1 VHVTSPRLATAIV
14 VALLIVARE
23 PAFALDDPAA
33 SSRSTLV
40 VAAGFTGTPWF
51 YALSAVS
58 LVGAIAAAY
67 RLRLLRAQARE
78 AELIRLVEE
87 RTSQLQQA
95 NDHLQRLS
103 YIDAL
108 TSIANRRHFEEI
120 LEIEWRRGFRA
131 QTPMTLLMLDIDN
144 FKQYNDAFGH
154 RAGDGCL
161 RRVAGTL
168 DESVQ
173 RAGDLLA
180 RYGGEE
186 FAAILTNTDEGGG
199 AEVAERLRTAVENL
213 RIHRRDDSAQVVTIS
228 VGVATG
234 VPGEVASHE
243 VLLAAADKALYEAKR
258 AGRNRVGIAP
268 ARVLDDVMIQPGEP
282 DPAI

>member
-1 VHVTSPRLATAIV
+1 VTSPRLATAIV
-14 VALLIVARE
+14 VALLIVTPERAI
-23 PAFALDDPAA
+23 ALDDPEA
-33 SSRSTLV
+33 SSRPTLL

-144 FKQYNDAFGH
+144 FKLYNDAFGH
-154 RAGDGCL
+154 RAGDACL
-161 RRVAGTL
+161 ARVAKAL

-186 FAAILTNTDEGGG
+186 FVAILTNTDEAGG
-199 AEVAERLRTAVENL
+199 AEVAERLRAAVEQL
-213 RIHRRDDSAQVVTIS
+213 GIHRSDDSAQVVTIS
-228 VGVATG
+228 AGVATG
-234 VPGEVASHE
+234 VPGEVSSHE
-243 VLLAAADKALYEAKR
+243 VLLTAADKALYEAKR
-258 AGRNRVGIAP
+258 AGRNRVGTAP
-268 ARVLDDVMIQPGEP
+268 SRILGERMIPSTES
-282 DPAI
+282 DPAV